1 MSSVSFCHKHKN
13 KRRRPVQIADAE
25 SSPLRNPHASRVIHN
40 RRGKCGQKSEA
51 AEMKH
56 DPRRS
61 SGLEALPP
69 HLDTRG
75 IAIPNRFPP
84 SFRTPRAHT

>member
-1 MSSVSFCHKHKN
+1 MSSVSFCHKRKN
-13 KRRRPVQIADAE
+13 ERRRPAQIADAG
-25 SSPLRNPHASRVIHN
+25 STPLRHPHASRVIHK

-51 AEMKH
+51 AEMKR

-69 HLDTRG
+69 HLDTPG

>member
-13 KRRRPVQIADAE
+13 EQRRPAQIADAE
-25 SSPLRNPHASRVIHN
+25 STPLRNPHASRVIHK
-40 RRGKCGQKSEA
+40 RHGKCGQKSEA

-69 HLDTRG
+69 TSTPRG

>member
-13 KRRRPVQIADAE
+13 ERRRPVQIADVE
-25 SSPLRNPHASRVIHN
+25 NTPLRNPPRLPGYPQAPREMWT
-40 RRGKCGQKSEA
+40 KSEA

-61 SGLEALPP
+61 YGLEALPP
-69 HLDTRG
+69 T
-75 IAIPNRFPP
+75 
-84 SFRTPRAHT
+84 STPGG

>member
-13 KRRRPVQIADAE
+13 KRRPTQIADAE
-25 SSPLRNPHASRVIHN
+25 STPLRNPHASRVIHKHH
-40 RRGKCGQKSEA
+40 GKCGQKSEA

-75 IAIPNRFPP
+75 IALSLI
-84 SFRTPRAHT
+84 HI

>member
-13 KRRRPVQIADAE
+13 ERRRPAQIADAE
-25 SSPLRNPHASRVIHN
+25 STPLRNPHASRVIHK
-40 RRGKCGQKSEA
+40 RHGKCGQKSEA

-69 HLDTRG
+69 
-75 IAIPNRFPP
+75 
-84 SFRTPRAHT
+84 PRHPGGYIEPTEEV

>member
-13 KRRRPVQIADAE
+13 ERRRPAQIADAE
-25 SSPLRNPHASRVIHN
+25 NTPLRHPNASQVIHK
-40 RRGKCGQKSEA
+40 RHGKCGQKREA
-51 AEMKH
+51 AEMKR

-69 HLDTRG
+69 T
-75 IAIPNRFPP
+75 
-84 SFRTPRAHT
+84 STPGG

>member
-13 KRRRPVQIADAE
+13 ERRRPAQIADAE
-25 SSPLRNPHASRVIHN
+25 STPLRNPHASRVIHK
-40 RRGKCGQKSEA
+40 RHGKCGQKSEA

-69 HLDTRG
+69 TSTPRG